1 MLLQG
6 FPVDVLGQATH
17 EDRVGITSTA
27 AAAAAGAIAATTAR
41 AIAATTG
48 ATAAATAATAAS
60 GFLAVLEVA
69 TTTGAIRARVLV
81 PRIRARVGSR
91 LGLLAATTIAAAT
104 IAATVAATR
113 LLLLPTNL
121 TAAALAARALDD
133 VVQGPG
139 RRIRA

>member
-17 EDRVGITSTA
+17 EDRVGITSTAA

-48 ATAAATAATAAS
+48 ATAAATAATAES

-81 PRIRARVGSR
+81 ARIRARVGS
-91 LGLLAATTIAAAT
+91 
-104 IAATVAATR
+104 
-113 LLLLPTNL
+113 
-121 TAAALAARALDD
+121 
-133 VVQGPG
+133 
-139 RRIRA
+139 

>member
-17 EDRVGITSTA
+17 EDRVGITSTAAAA

-81 PRIRARVGSR
+81 ARIRARVGS
-91 LGLLAATTIAAAT
+91 
-104 IAATVAATR
+104 
-113 LLLLPTNL
+113 
-121 TAAALAARALDD
+121 
-133 VVQGPG
+133 
-139 RRIRA
+139 

>member
-17 EDRVGITSTA
+17 EDRVGITSTAAA

-81 PRIRARVGSR
+81 ARIRARVGS
-91 LGLLAATTIAAAT
+91 
-104 IAATVAATR
+104 
-113 LLLLPTNL
+113 
-121 TAAALAARALDD
+121 
-133 VVQGPG
+133 
-139 RRIRA
+139 

>member
-17 EDRVGITSTA
+17 EDRVGITSTAAA

-48 ATAAATAATAAS
+48 ATAAATAATAES

-81 PRIRARVGSR
+81 ARIRARVGS
-91 LGLLAATTIAAAT
+91 
-104 IAATVAATR
+104 
-113 LLLLPTNL
+113 
-121 TAAALAARALDD
+121 
-133 VVQGPG
+133 
-139 RRIRA
+139 